1 MGLYIIFYLYH
12 SWSKNT
18 KTTTTNILI
27 VFYTHYKNTAGMT
40 DEISQGT
47 KEMHEATVAI
57 KRIAD
62 DATNLEKTKIVKDL
76 DQKYPP
82 ISIDDLVN

>member
-1 MGLYIIFYLYH
+1 
-12 SWSKNT
+12 
-18 KTTTTNILI
+18 
-27 VFYTHYKNTAGMT
+27 MT

-82 ISIDDLVN
+82 ISIHDLVN